1 MKMDFKV
8 GQVVVSAAGHDKGE
22 MLVIAGFDKNRVLVC
37 DGKQRKL
44 ERPKAKNPKHLKG
57 TEILLDEDSIA
68 TNRKIR
74 KTLNKTAN
82 PGG

>member
-1 MKMDFKV
+1 MEK
-8 GQVVVSAAGHDKGE
+8 GQIVISTAGHDKGDL
-22 MLVIAGFDKNRVLVC
+22 LVVAGFDKNMVLVC

-44 ERPKAKNPKHLKG
+44 EKPMPKNPKHIKE
-57 TEILLDEDSIA
+57 TEILLAEDSIA

-74 KTLNKTAN
+74 KTINKTAN

>member
-1 MKMDFKV
+1 MV
-8 GQVVVSAAGHDKGE
+8 RGQIVISTAGHDKGE

-37 DGKQRKL
+37 NGRSRKL
-44 ERPKAKNPKHLKG
+44 EKPKLKNPKHLKE
-57 TEILLDEDSIA
+57 TEILLSEDSIA

-74 KTLNKTAN
+74 KTINKSSN

>member
-1 MKMDFKV
+1 MV
-8 GQVVVSAAGHDKGE
+8 RGQIVISTAGHDKGE

-44 ERPKAKNPKHLKG
+44 ERLKPKNPKHIKE
-57 TEILLDEDSIA
+57 TEILLNEDSIA

>member
-1 MKMDFKV
+1 MKR
-8 GQVVVSAAGHDKGE
+8 GQIVISTAGHDKGE
-22 MLVIAGFDKNRVLVC
+22 LLVIAGFDKNRVLVC

-44 ERPKAKNPKHLKG
+44 ERPKLKNPKHLMETG
-57 TEILLDEDSIA
+57 ILLSEDSIA

-74 KTLNKTAN
+74 KTINKSSN

>member
-1 MKMDFKV
+1 MV
-8 GQVVVSAAGHDKGE
+8 RGQIVISTAGHDKGE

-44 ERPKAKNPKHLKG
+44 ERPKLKNPKHLMETG
-57 TEILLDEDSIA
+57 ILLSEDSIA

>member
-1 MKMDFKV
+1 MV
-8 GQVVVSAAGHDKGE
+8 RGQIVISTAGHDKGE
-22 MLVIAGFDKNRVLVC
+22 MLVIAGFDKNMVLVC

-44 ERPKAKNPKHLKG
+44 EKPKAKNPKHIKE

>member
-1 MKMDFKV
+1 MER
-8 GQVVVSAAGHDKGE
+8 GQVVISLAGHDKGDL
-22 MLVIAGFDKNRVLVC
+22 LVIAGFDKNRVLVC

-44 ERPKAKNPKHLKG
+44 ERPKAKNPKHIKE
-57 TEILLDEDSIA
+57 TEILLSEDSIA

>member
-1 MKMDFKV
+1 MKR
-8 GQVVVSAAGHDKGE
+8 GQIVISTAGHDKGE
-22 MLVIAGFDKNRVLVC
+22 LLVIAGFDKNRVLVC

-44 ERPKAKNPKHLKG
+44 EMPKLKNPKHLMETG
-57 TEILLDEDSIA
+57 ILLSEDSIA

-74 KTLNKTAN
+74 KTINKSSN

>member
-1 MKMDFKV
+1 MELKV
-8 GQVVVSAAGHDKGE
+8 GQVVISLAGHDKGE
-22 MLVIAGFDKNRVLVC
+22 LLVIAGFDKNRVLVC

-44 ERPKAKNPKHLKG
+44 ERPKLKNPKHLMETG
-57 TEILLDEDSIA
+57 ILLSEDSIA

-74 KTLNKTAN
+74 KTINKSSN